1 MRMKHSDSRVRSVAQ
16 AIVACGVALGMVG
29 CGNHYPADPEGTLDT
44 VSGGTIRAGIS
55 HEPPWTDIS
64 TGGNTAEDP
73 GGIEVDLIE
82 DYAESI
88 GAEVDW
94 QAGGEEELIGLLGE
108 RELDLVVGGLTDQSP
123 WSSDVA
129 LTTSYAESKGI
140 AGSTDKNVVAIQM
153 GENAFM
159 TSVERFLLNENV
171 DQQLPE
177 EMRP

>member
-1 MRMKHSDSRVRSVAQ
+1 MQRNNLVHSMVRS
-16 AIVACGVALGMVG
+16 IVLCGVVFGLVG
-29 CGNHYPADPEGTLDT
+29 CGNHYPADPEGTLDRVT
-44 VSGGTIRAGIS
+44 GGTIRAGIS
-55 HEPPWTDIS
+55 HEPPWTDIT
-64 TGGNTAEDP
+64 TGGNTEEDP
-73 GGIEVDLIE
+73 GGIEVELIE
-82 DYAESI
+82 DYADSI
-88 GAEVDW
+88 GAEVEW

-129 LTTSYAESKGI
+129 MSAPYAESSGI

-159 TSVERFLLNENV
+159 TSVEEFLLNENV

>member
-1 MRMKHSDSRVRSVAQ
+1 MKRHKTIARSLVQ
-16 AIVACGVALGMVG
+16 ALLLGGVVLGVIG
-29 CGNHYPADPEGTLDT
+29 CGNHYPADPEGTLDR
-44 VSGGTIRAGIS
+44 VSDGTIRAGIS

-64 TGGNTAEDP
+64 TGDNTVEDP
-73 GGIEVDLIE
+73 GGIEVQLIE
-82 DYAESI
+82 DYAQSI
-88 GAEVDW
+88 GAEVEW

-108 RELDLVVGGLTDQSP
+108 RELDLVVGGFTDQSP
-123 WSSDVA
+123 WASDVA
-129 LTTSYAESKGI
+129 LTTSYAESSGI